1 MLAMSEFETE
11 TLSNIIDTVVC
22 VNKVLNRVR

>member
-22 VNKVLNRVR
+22 VNKVLEAC